1 MSVQHKSDQD
11 NNKQLWQQLG
21 QIILLVTIVLGAWFD
36 FSLWTILSRALIV
49 WATYSILVL
58 LGLVT
63 YNYWQLEKRQ
73 EAVRKAAR
81 AQQVST
87 PAPEAAP
94 SALPLVEA
102 EKE

>member
-63 YNYWQLEKRQ
+63 YNYWQLEQR
-73 EAVRKAAR
+73 RKVPTPVGMPPQAAHSP
-81 AQQVST
+81 Q
-87 PAPEAAP
+87 AA
-94 SALPLVEA
+94 SESSESSEA

>member
-1 MSVQHKSDQD
+1 MSAQNRSDQS
-11 NNKQLWQQLG
+11 NSTQFWHQLG
-21 QIILLVTIVLGAWFD
+21 LIILLITIVLGAWFD

-63 YNYWQLEKRQ
+63 YNYWQLEQR
-73 EAVRKAAR
+73 RKVPTPVGVPPQAADNL
-81 AQQVST
+81 QPNS
-87 PAPEAAP
+87 E
-94 SALPLVEA
+94 SSESSEA